1 MNDDAIEK
9 ATAKFSARVLDAS
22 DGDIRSAV
30 DLAYRTTLGRAP
42 TGGELDSALTYL
54 ANDPARMK
62 GLAWMLF
69 NLDEFIYVR

>member
-1 MNDDAIEK
+1 
-9 ATAKFSARVLDAS
+9 
-22 DGDIRSAV
+22 V